1 MKSVLSSFIL
11 LVIMLFFMFFSVK
24 YLGKTCYALT
34 SDASTLEAQISKESW
49 DKAYKTSL
57 KFMKDWKEDSKL
69 VSIFVHHQEID
80 DINNEVWKL
89 TQHVK
94 CENKDEA
101 LASIH
106 AIKFLISH
114 IIDLEK
120 INIQNLL

>member
-1 MKSVLSSFIL
+1 MKNVLSSFIL
-11 LVIMLFFMFFSVK
+11 LVIMLIFMFFSVK
-24 YLGKTCYALT
+24 YLGKTCYTLT

>member
-1 MKSVLSSFIL
+1 MKSILSSFIL
-11 LVIMLFFMFFSVK
+11 LIVMLCFMFFSVK
-24 YLGKTCYALT
+24 YLDKTCSALT
-34 SDASTLEAQISKESW
+34 AEAGKLELQISKENW
-49 DKAYKTSL
+49 DKAYNSSL
-57 KFMKDWKEDSKL
+57 KFMKEWKKDSEL

-89 TQHVK
+89 TQHTK
-94 CENKDEA
+94 CEDKDEA